1 MSSEAQKERKEV
13 WGTKIFEEI
22 WLKFLSLT
30 KNINLYIQEAR
41 KTPQK
46 INTEKSMSGH
56 IKPKPLN
63 TKNKGKNLENHPPKR
78 HITSRKTKI

>member
-1 MSSEAQKERKEV
+1 MSSESQKERKRA

-30 KNINLYIQEAR
+30 KNINLQEAQ
-41 KTPQK
+41 KNPKK

-63 TKNKGKNLENHPPKR
+63 TKNKGKDLENQPPK
-78 HITSRKTKI
+78 